1 MAFHRTLKL
10 SRKLFILTGTF
21 AACQLYAGTV
31 AINNASFEADV
42 LGFGAFTNN
51 VLTGWTVVAASSDL
65 VGAYHPNTFT
75 DAVPD
80 GSNTAYVNPGGTFYQ
95 DVAALA
101 ANTTYTLGVFVGQRT
116 DIPLPSYN
124 IQLLDATTS
133 LVLASGIPSAPGAGH
148 FVHFNLMF
156 DSAAFASSVGDHIRI
171 EFSATGTNALSQVNF
186 DEVTLGTSLDS
197 TVPEPRSFG
206 LTLLGLGAIGVV
218 CIAGKKRS
226 KLDRASIG

>member
-1 MAFHRTLKL
+1 MTFRKTLKL
-10 SRKLFILTGTF
+10 SSKLFMLAGAF

-42 LGFGAFTNN
+42 LGLTAFTNDF
-51 VLTGWTVVAASSDL
+51 LTGWTVVAAGPDL
-65 VGAYHPNTFT
+65 AGAYHPNTFT
-75 DAVPD
+75 DAIPD
-80 GSNTAYVNPGGTFYQ
+80 GVNTAYLNPGGMFYQ

-124 IQLLDATTS
+124 IELLDATTS

-156 DSAAFASSVGDHIRI
+156 DSAAFASSVGDPIRI
-171 EFSATGTNALSQVNF
+171 EFSATGTSAVIQINF
-186 DEVTLGTSLDS
+186 DEVTMTNSSDS

-206 LTLLGLGAIGVV
+206 LTLLGLGAIAVV
-218 CIAGKKRS
+218 CIAGNKRS
-226 KLDRASIG
+226 TV